1 MNKKSLSV
9 VLIPGFMLDEYLWD
23 ELVNALPREWK
34 IFRATLKE
42 GCTIKEIAQKIA
54 ENVPE
59 NFVLIG
65 FSLGGYIARSIAEQF
80 PERVKALILIASSLR
95 PDSEEQKSQ
104 KLTAIRLNSKET
116 FRGLSSISIAKTLHP
131 SNAQNR
137 DLVKRI
143 QGMGNRLGYDE
154 FVKQSMLDRSSYDMG
169 KIICPTLII
178 SGSEDQ
184 LRSDEEAIE
193 LLDQLPYAKHEV
205 INNTGHMIPIEQADI
220 LALKISNWLVE
231 KELWQGEG
239 NFEN

>member
-1 MNKKSLSV
+1 
-9 VLIPGFMLDEYLWD
+9 
-23 ELVNALPREWK
+23 
-34 IFRATLKE
+34 
-42 GCTIKEIAQKIA
+42 
-54 ENVPE
+54 
-59 NFVLIG
+59 
-65 FSLGGYIARSIAEQF
+65 
-80 PERVKALILIASSLR
+80 
-95 PDSEEQKSQ
+95 
-104 KLTAIRLNSKET
+104 
-116 FRGLSSISIAKTLHP
+116 
-131 SNAQNR
+131 
-137 DLVKRI
+137 
-143 QGMGNRLGYDE
+143 MGNRLGYDE
-154 FVKQSMLDRSSYDMG
+154 FVKQSMLDRSSYDMS